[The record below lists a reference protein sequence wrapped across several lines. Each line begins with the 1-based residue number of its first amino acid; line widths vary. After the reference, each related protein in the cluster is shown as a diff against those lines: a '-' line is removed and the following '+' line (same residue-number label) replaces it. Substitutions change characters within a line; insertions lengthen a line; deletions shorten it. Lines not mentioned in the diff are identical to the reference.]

1 MSALGSINTQIS
13 SETLSVG
20 RTNIDVAKV
29 INNTIPIEATPK
41 IENPKDNTKVTNL
54 KTGMATTKIDLTSAT
69 EKKVDRK
76 PPVIL
81 GAMPF
86 AITGSIF
93 GALSSTVTRAPLKDS
108 MVLGASVGGFVGI
121 AIMSSLHS
129 KEKATEK

>member
-1 MSALGSINTQIS
+1 MSALGSVNTQVNT
-13 SETLSVG
+13 EAFAVG
-20 RTNIDVAKV
+20 RANIDVAKV
-29 INNTIPIEATPK
+29 INNQTPVETPTK
-41 IENPKDNTKVTNL
+41 IETPKDNTKVTTL
-54 KTGMATTKIDLTSAT
+54 KTGMATTKIDLTSTT

-81 GAMPF
+81 GALPF